1 MSAIEVGYDDIQVGD
16 RIRMTREI
24 TVAKLFQNKDF
35 IRSGDGLDSRTYFA
49 RGAKLE
55 RLPKPLNLPTK
66 VGSVVRVFGHG
77 WANSANW
84 MLNSAGFWN
93 SDRGG
98 TKEKGGEFEEFILGN
113 GFDVEVLA

>member
-1 MSAIEVGYDDIQVGD
+1 MSAVEVGYDDIQVGD
-16 RIRMTREI
+16 RIRLTREFEVEKVLSRSKALRTTDGSILI
-24 TVAKLFQNKDF
+24 TD
-35 IRSGDGLDSRTYFA
+35 
-49 RGAKLE
+49 GAKLE

-66 VGSVVRVFGHG
+66 VGSVVKVFGHG

-113 GFDVEVLA
+113 DFDVEVIA